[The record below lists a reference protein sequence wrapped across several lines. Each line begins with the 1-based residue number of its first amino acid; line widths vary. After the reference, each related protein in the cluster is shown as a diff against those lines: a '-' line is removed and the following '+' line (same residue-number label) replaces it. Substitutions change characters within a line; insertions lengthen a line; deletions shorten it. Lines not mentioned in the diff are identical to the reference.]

1 MTTFCARE
9 LGLVLVAVAAA
20 APACTPASAAAPPAG
35 RTVLVE
41 LFTSEGCSS
50 CPPADA
56 FVAELPR
63 LGWGRDRVVPLT
75 FHVDYWDALGW
86 KDPFAS
92 PAFTARQRRYAEAG
106 VLRAPAGEE
115 GIRGLYT
122 PQMVVDGAV
131 HFSGGRRDVA
141 LAELRRAAAA
151 PPAVEIVARAR
162 LEAGRAVV
170 TAEVTPRTAAAAR
183 EPWRLV
189 VAVVLKKARTRVA
202 RGENAGETLEEAAI
216 VRALSPPVPVPRAPG
231 APVEV
236 AVARPADHAWSEL
249 ELAVFVQSE
258 TTLRVGGAAAV
269 AGL

>member
-1 MTTFCARE
+1 MTTFGARE
-9 LGLVLVAVAAA
+9 LGLLLAAA
-20 APACTPASAAAPPAG
+20 AASACSPAAASAPAPAP
-35 RTVLVE
+35 RTVLLE

-56 FVAELPR
+56 FVGELPR

-92 PAFTARQRRYAEAG
+92 PAFTDRQRRYAEAG

-115 GIRGLYT
+115 GIRGPYT

-151 PPAVEIVARAR
+151 PAAVAIVARAR
-162 LEAGRAVV
+162 LDAGRAVV
-170 TAEVTPRTAAAAR
+170 TAEVTPRSDAAAR
-183 EPWRLV
+183 EPWRLY
-189 VAVVLKKARTRVA
+189 VAVALKTARTRVP
-202 RGENAGETLEEAAI
+202 RGENAGETLQEAAI